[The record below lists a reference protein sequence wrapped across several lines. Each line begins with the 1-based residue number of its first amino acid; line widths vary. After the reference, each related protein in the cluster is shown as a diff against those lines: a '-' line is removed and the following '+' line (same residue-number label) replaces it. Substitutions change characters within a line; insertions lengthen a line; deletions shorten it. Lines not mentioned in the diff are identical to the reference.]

1 MNTAEAGAKF
11 TSGSREWEL
20 GVDASVAVAKMGT
33 GGALDTTNLKK
44 DIESFIFGGKGLM
57 GDLSFESSRGRG
69 PIDVEK

>member
-20 GVDASVAVAKMGT
+20 GVEASVAVAKMAAD
-33 GGALDTTNLKK
+33 GALDTTNLRK
-44 DIESFIFGGKGLM
+44 DIVSFIFGGKGLM